1 VEVAGFAALCADG
14 DIWILAERRHGNLIP
29 LCCTSE
35 TQKYLLLFTSAEK
48 AEEYKGGANI
58 ASTWGPVKLADG
70 KFQRCLNAIIHDGVE
85 IGMIDRNPFS
95 YKIPVV
101 LMIRQTL
108 AQARPVFAVR
118 ESPVAPA
125 AAGKDDPL
133 GLRSGNRLR
142 AVCMYLSIGM
152 QPATV
157 EWLETDGMDQLLEGP
172 YAAMG
177 IQGIPECRKLY
188 GGSYDDL
195 SSDGALDFDKLS
207 IAAQR
212 LRNETSS
219 NAVGFA
225 IGEAQLRNET
235 RVGLLV
241 LFAISGNSPL
251 HRDRQIL

>member
-1 VEVAGFAALCADG
+1 
-14 DIWILAERRHGNLIP
+14 
-29 LCCTSE
+29 
-35 TQKYLLLFTSAEK
+35 
-48 AEEYKGGANI
+48 
-58 ASTWGPVKLADG
+58 
-70 KFQRCLNAIIHDGVE
+70 
-85 IGMIDRNPFS
+85 
-95 YKIPVV
+95 
-101 LMIRQTL
+101 
-108 AQARPVFAVR
+108 
-118 ESPVAPA
+118 
-125 AAGKDDPL
+125 
-133 GLRSGNRLR
+133 
-142 AVCMYLSIGM
+142 
-152 QPATV
+152 
-157 EWLETDGMDQLLEGP
+157 
-172 YAAMG
+172 MG